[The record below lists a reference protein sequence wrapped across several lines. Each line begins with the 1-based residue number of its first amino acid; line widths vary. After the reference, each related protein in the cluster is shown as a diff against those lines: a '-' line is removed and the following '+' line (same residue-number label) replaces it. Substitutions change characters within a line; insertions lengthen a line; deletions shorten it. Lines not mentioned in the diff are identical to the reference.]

1 MPLVS
6 WHKLILNK
14 FVKIKDGTVDDKL
27 SHLFLFNGR
36 NEMVQ
41 GLNSNI
47 LLTGNA
53 NAMMSPVNIQ
63 QGRIFYGDR
72 GIEFRANTGGG
83 YIQIPWRN
91 VESVSMEIILNFYY
105 RGFFVKTTDGKTF
118 EFVGGKAKQAITIF
132 RDHLQGNQIL
142 RRKGIME
149 RKRK

>member
-14 FVKIKDGTVDDKL
+14 FVKIKDETVDDKL

-105 RGFFVKTTDGKTF
+105 RGFLNLLG
-118 EFVGGKAKQAITIF
+118 AKLNKP
-132 RDHLQGNQIL
+132 LQFSEIIYKL
-142 RRKGIME
+142 TKY
-149 RKRK
+149 